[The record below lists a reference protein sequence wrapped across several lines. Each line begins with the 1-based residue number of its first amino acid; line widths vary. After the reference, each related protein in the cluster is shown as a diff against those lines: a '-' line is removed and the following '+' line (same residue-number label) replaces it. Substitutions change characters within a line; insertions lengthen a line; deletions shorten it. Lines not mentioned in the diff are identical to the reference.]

1 MKQELINLILGEA
14 TIVTYIGAFLFVL
27 MGLVIKWYFQIKS
40 AVKTKENTPKR
51 FSWNY
56 FISDNLFTK
65 LFSILANFIICFVAL
80 RFSTE
85 IFNVPVSMIFALTI
99 GLGFDVVVDKMRSW
113 QGKLKAKI

>member
-1 MKQELINLILGEA
+1 MKEELLNYLLGDNTVITYVAAFVFVFFGLI
-14 TIVTYIGAFLFVL
+14 
-27 MGLVIKWYFQIKS
+27 IKWYFQIKS

-80 RFSTE
+80 RFATE
-85 IFNVPVSMIFALTI
+85 IFNVPVSMIFALTV
-99 GLGFDVVVDKMRSW
+99 GLGFDVVIDKIRSW